1 MCEKMWQNK
10 EKGEG
15 EGEGEVAPPPYPSP
29 KGRGVDSGIPPS
41 TFELWVLNIELYDL
55 NSEL

>member
-15 EGEGEVAPPPYPSP
+15 EGEGEVAPPPYPPP
-29 KGRGVDSGIPPS
+29 KGRGVDSEIPQWV
-41 TFELWVLNIELYDL
+41 FDLWGL
-55 NSEL
+55 NS

>member
-29 KGRGVDSGIPPS
+29 KGRGVDSEIPPS

-55 NSEL
+55 NL